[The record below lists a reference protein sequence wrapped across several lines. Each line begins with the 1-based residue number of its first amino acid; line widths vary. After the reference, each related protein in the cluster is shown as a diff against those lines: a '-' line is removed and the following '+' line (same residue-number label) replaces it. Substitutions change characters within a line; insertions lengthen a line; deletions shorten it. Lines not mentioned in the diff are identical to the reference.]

1 MDRIKHLCFFV
12 WAIIGIVLLVGASIY
27 LLGQVVSAIAIVLIS
42 VFIVF
47 VLRAPVAWLERHGVP
62 RLPGSLLAYLG
73 ALILVATIL
82 LVFIPL
88 ISDQAYGFIKLVP
101 DYVAQA
107 TTAFNDFYHEY
118 RYLLDD
124 SNIQQMVSGAASDL
138 SAWAGNMVSQSA
150 QGLINFGTNVVTTAI
165 VISMSL
171 IVGFWV
177 LKDLPKIGREMRIVI
192 GPKRE
197 EDALFIASALSRAFG
212 GYLRGITIASIC
224 TGTIAGIGYYL
235 IGLPYPAVLGLFTGL
250 MNFIPYVGPWVAG
263 IIAALIGLFV
273 SPVAALLSIIA
284 TVLAQQIVDNFIQP
298 RVMSSTVDLH
308 PSVVLVGVF
317 AGGAIGGV
325 VGLIAAIPLL
335 SAVRAIFVHYFEK
348 RTGRQLSSEK
358 GALFKSA
365 SVKPP
370 QHLGDEGDGGSA
382 DADGGADSGGAG
394 DAVNAVDAARAGNAK
409 GAKDAQDVASAGGAT
424 GADDTQDR
432 TPSASKASDDDASVA
447 H

>member
-1 MDRIKHLCFFV
+1 MDRMDRIKHLCFFV

-27 LLGQVVSAIAIVLIS
+27 LLGQVVSAIAIVLVS
-42 VFIVF
+42 AFIVF

-73 ALILVATIL
+73 ALLAVAAIL
-82 LVFIPL
+82 LIFIPL
-88 ISDQAYGFIKLVP
+88 ITEQIRSFIELVP
-101 DYVAQA
+101 GYVTQA
-107 TTAFNDFYHEY
+107 TAAFNDFYHEY
-118 RYLLDD
+118 RHLLED
-124 SNIQQMVSGAASDL
+124 SNIQQAVSGAASEL
-138 SAWAGNMVSQSA
+138 SGWARSMVSQSA
-150 QGLINFGTNVVTTAI
+150 QGVIVFGTNVVTTAI

-177 LKDLPKIGREMRIVI
+177 LKDLPKIGRELRVVI

-197 EDALFIASALSRAFG
+197 EDALFIASVLSRAFG
-212 GYLRGITIASIC
+212 GYLRGITIASVC

-284 TVLAQQIVDNFIQP
+284 TVLAQQLVDNFIQP
-298 RVMSSTVDLH
+298 RVMSSAVDLH

-325 VGLIAAIPLL
+325 VGLVAAIPLL

-365 SVKPP
+365 SAKPAK
-370 QHLGDEGDGGSA
+370 HTGDEEGGGSA
-382 DADGGADSGGAG
+382 DADGGADSAGTEGAVG
-394 DAVNAVDAARAGNAK
+394 AK
-409 GAKDAQDVASAGGAT
+409 GAQGATGAT
-424 GADDTQDR
+424 GADSGDTEGAVGAGGAGNR
-432 TPSASKASDDDASVA
+432 TPSASNASDDDASA
-447 H
+447 TH